1 MKARALAFTLVEL
14 LVVIAIIA
22 IVAALLLPVLAST
35 KEKARAITC
44 CSNLKQWGLA
54 THIYAENNGDF
65 LPPSLQGS
73 NSFWYIQLP
82 KEMNLAP
89 YDSMPW
95 RTNAQADL
103 GRSIWICPSNPL
115 RSDGT
120 NLFHYCAN
128 GGGPNSIFHSATIS
142 WPPSHQLSYGMLD
155 NIPLSSIKR
164 QSTLVWMF
172 DNQQVGS
179 PIGDASSVYV
189 DLHSGGWQCLFI
201 DDHVGYIFGS
211 TMSPDVAWTTFWF

>member
-1 MKARALAFTLVEL
+1 MASWTSISCAASRGLRNEEPKEIEKSLQTYGTGGKLRQSPMKARALGFTLVEL

-22 IVAALLLPVLAST
+22 ILAALLLPALASV
-35 KEKARAITC
+35 KEKSRAITC

-54 THIYAENNGDF
+54 THIYAENNSDL
-65 LPPSLQGS
+65 LPPTSTLQGSNS

-95 RTNAQADL
+95 RTNPQADP

-128 GGGPNSIFHSATIS
+128 GGPITGILPAAE
-142 WPPSHQLSYGMLD
+142 G
-155 NIPLSSIKR
+155 
-164 QSTLVWMF
+164 
-172 DNQQVGS
+172 VGS
-179 PIGDASSVYV
+179 PPPLTDCWTIRR
-189 DLHSGGWQCLFI
+189 
-201 DDHVGYIFGS
+201 
-211 TMSPDVAWTTFWF
+211 SPL